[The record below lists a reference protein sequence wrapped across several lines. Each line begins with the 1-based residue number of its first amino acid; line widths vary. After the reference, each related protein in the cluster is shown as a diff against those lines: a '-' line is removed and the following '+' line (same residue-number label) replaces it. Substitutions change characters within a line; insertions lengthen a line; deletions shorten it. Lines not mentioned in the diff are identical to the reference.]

1 MIPALKMLH
10 DIAQH
15 GLHGVDREHII
26 FIAKSVW
33 YYDLMPDLG
42 EIDGPFRNDVGY
54 LIDCLARFSVLEK
67 ERKLALIAAVGLYKP
82 ELPAVDSYCNDPGA
96 REWHS
101 SADIM
106 PFMGDIL
113 PFQTRHYASGFG
125 W

>member
-10 DIAQH
+10 EIGQH
-15 GLHGVDREHII
+15 GLHGVDRELII

-33 YYDLMPDLG
+33 YYDLMPDLD
-42 EIDGPFRNDVGY
+42 EIEGPFRNDVGY
-54 LIDCLARFSVLEK
+54 LIDCLARFDVLEK
-67 ERKLALIAAVGLYKP
+67 EHKLELIAAVERYKP
-82 ELPAVDSYCNDPGA
+82 SAPALDSERHDPRA